1 MSRIRV
7 VGCAGLVV
15 LVVMVLGVSAGGSAG
30 ASRGRQHPT
39 GVSASQTASR
49 GNRLAARVEGSMR
62 QLLRSGS
69 LNSMVFGVWVNGR
82 RLATG
87 ALGSALP
94 GVRATRNMHFRVGN
108 VTEAFTTT
116 LLLRL
121 VDEGKVSLDDPV
133 SDWFPRLKRAGQV
146 TLRMLA
152 TSTSGYADYVTS
164 KQFVKAFAAN
174 PYRQWSQ
181 MSLVRIGTGLR
192 PVFAPGT
199 DWAFSDTN
207 FVLLGLILQKITGKS
222 LVVALRQRILN
233 PLGLS
238 QTTLPSTANMR
249 SPVMHAYTPE
259 RGGHLEETTFWSPSW
274 TGFAGGMTSAL
285 SDMGK
290 WARAMG
296 TGSLLSPAS
305 HALQV
310 GPENVGLGPLK
321 PDFYY
326 GMGVIVSKGWVATN
340 PQLVGYTGTVSYF
353 PARKIAVVMFS
364 ALGRHSRPA
373 VAYGTSAL
381 LRIARI
387 LTPDSVPLLKVEPRG
402 SSTK

>member
-1 MSRIRV
+1 
-7 VGCAGLVV
+7 
-15 LVVMVLGVSAGGSAG
+15 
-30 ASRGRQHPT
+30 
-39 GVSASQTASR
+39 
-49 GNRLAARVEGSMR
+49 MR

-82 RLATG
+82 PLATG

-199 DWAFSDTN
+199 NWAFSDTN
-207 FVLLGLILQKITGKS
+207 FVLLGLDPAEDHGQ
-222 LVVALRQRILN
+222 A
-233 PLGLS
+233 
-238 QTTLPSTANMR
+238 A
-249 SPVMHAYTPE
+249 
-259 RGGHLEETTFWSPSW
+259 RGGAPATNPEPTGTQPDHAAVKREYAFARDARLHSGAGRAPRGDDLLEPVLDWVCRRYDLRPIGHGEV
-274 TGFAGGMTSAL
+274 GE
-285 SDMGK
+285 
-290 WARAMG
+290 AMG

-364 ALGRHSRPA
+364 ALGRHSKPA
-373 VAYGTSAL
+373 GCIRHLGPPANCTDPDA
-381 LRIARI
+381 
-387 LTPDSVPLLKVEPRG
+387 DSVPLLKVKPRG

>member
-1 MSRIRV
+1 
-7 VGCAGLVV
+7 
-15 LVVMVLGVSAGGSAG
+15 
-30 ASRGRQHPT
+30 
-39 GVSASQTASR
+39 
-49 GNRLAARVEGSMR
+49 MR

-82 RLATG
+82 PLVTG

-94 GVRATRNMHFRVGN
+94 GVRATRKVHFRVGN

-133 SDWFPRLKRAGQV
+133 SDWFPRLKRASLV

-174 PYRQWSQ
+174 QYRQWSQ

-199 DWAFSDTN
+199 NWAFSDTN
-207 FVLLGLILQKITGKS
+207 FVLLGLILEKITGKP

-238 QTTLPSTANMR
+238 QTTLPSNANMR

-259 RGGHLEETTFWSPSW
+259 RGGHLEETTFWNPSW

-353 PARKIAVVMFS
+353 PAKKIAVVMFS
-364 ALGRHSRPA
+364 ALGRHSRPP

-387 LTPDSVPLLKVEPRG
+387 LTPNSVPLLRVKPRG
-402 SSTK
+402 SSAK